1 MTLENPKG
9 QNPRRPGRQRVRFYT
24 LTVRRQER
32 RTKTSPQL
40 QQSSLVTGLRMHC
53 LDLILVQKQLSSLLG
68 MFCLIS
74 LLPIANFVGCWMLNV
89 GLIRRSILLHD

>member
-9 QNPRRPGRQRVRFYT
+9 QNPRRPGRQRVCFYT

-32 RTKTSPQL
+32 RTKTSPRL

-53 LDLILVQKQLSSLLG
+53 LDLILVQNVTVILG
-68 MFCLIS
+68 NVLF
-74 LLPIANFVGCWMLNV
+74 NFFFAYCKFRWMLHV
-89 GLIRRSILLHD
+89 GLIRRSILLHY